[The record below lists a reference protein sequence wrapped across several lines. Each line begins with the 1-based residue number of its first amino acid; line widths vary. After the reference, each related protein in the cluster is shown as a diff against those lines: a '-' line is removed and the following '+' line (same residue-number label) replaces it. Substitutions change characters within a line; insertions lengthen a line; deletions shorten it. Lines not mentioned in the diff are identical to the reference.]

1 MHVQFSKGGETGQV
15 GVYFPKVTNQGQDQ
29 ELKIEVTEVALL
41 ALVPQTSN
49 TEGTC

>member
-1 MHVQFSKGGETGQV
+1 MFKREPKKGQV

-29 ELKIEVTEVALL
+29 ELKIEVTEVTLL
-41 ALVPQTSN
+41 ALVTKTSN